1 MMLEVLAATVEGG
14 RLLQL
19 GAYSLSEMIARQNDP
34 LPVEIIQEGKPRR
47 VFEAQLRAAG
57 EDTGQWLVML
67 REVTQE
73 RDNQARIQMQERLAT
88 VGQLAAGI
96 AHDFNNIM
104 AAILV
109 YTDLLI
115 TDPHLNPESHER
127 LTIIQKQV
135 QRAASLIRQILDFSR
150 RAVMEQSSLDLLP
163 FVKELDKMLQRVL
176 PETIRLELAYQ
187 PGEYTVQADPTRL
200 QQVFIN
206 LALNARDAMPQ
217 GGSLRFALDRYHL
230 ANDQIAPIPDMTPG
244 EWIRIRVSDEGTGIS
259 PEALPHIFEPF
270 FTTKPVGEGTGLGL
284 AQVYGIIRQHNG
296 YIDVSSQLGE
306 GTEFV
311 IYLPLLPGA
320 ENEPQ
325 ATGSASR
332 FDGSGKTVLVVE
344 DDPATLGAM
353 QALLASHNYEVL
365 TASHGAEALEIFKQQ
380 PEISLVVSDIVMPQ
394 MGGVALFE
402 ALSSRW
408 ADVKMLFVTGHPL
421 GDESQN
427 LLERGDVHWL
437 QKPFSVQEFL
447 EVVQEIIP

>member
-1 MMLEVLAATVEGG
+1 
-14 RLLQL
+14 
-19 GAYSLSEMIARQNDP
+19 
-34 LPVEIIQEGKPRR
+34 
-47 VFEAQLRAAG
+47 
-57 EDTGQWLVML
+57 
-67 REVTQE
+67 
-73 RDNQARIQMQERLAT
+73 
-88 VGQLAAGI
+88 
-96 AHDFNNIM
+96 
-104 AAILV
+104 
-109 YTDLLI
+109 
-115 TDPHLNPESHER
+115 
-127 LTIIQKQV
+127 
-135 QRAASLIRQILDFSR
+135 
-150 RAVMEQSSLDLLP
+150 
-163 FVKELDKMLQRVL
+163 
-176 PETIRLELAYQ
+176 
-187 PGEYTVQADPTRL
+187 
-200 QQVFIN
+200 
-206 LALNARDAMPQ
+206 
-217 GGSLRFALDRYHL
+217 L